1 MQFFATRRYLPS
13 KTTYIPE
20 DWDAQQHCCE
30 NLELFTICGT
40 ISFSRKALFCEA
52 TWLNSLVHHWN
63 LRLEIA
69 DVFWLMKTVIKLW
82 GGQMLSQ
89 LVTWEQNFN
98 SLCTKILIEYA
109 FLLLFILSLALLLLS
124 SSSSL
129 SSLSSLSSSL
139 SSLSSSVVVSHSHR
153 LQHANYDILA
163 SC

>member
-1 MQFFATRRYLPS
+1 
-13 KTTYIPE
+13 
-20 DWDAQQHCCE
+20 
-30 NLELFTICGT
+30 
-40 ISFSRKALFCEA
+40 
-52 TWLNSLVHHWN
+52 
-63 LRLEIA
+63 
-69 DVFWLMKTVIKLW
+69 
-82 GGQMLSQ
+82 MLSQ